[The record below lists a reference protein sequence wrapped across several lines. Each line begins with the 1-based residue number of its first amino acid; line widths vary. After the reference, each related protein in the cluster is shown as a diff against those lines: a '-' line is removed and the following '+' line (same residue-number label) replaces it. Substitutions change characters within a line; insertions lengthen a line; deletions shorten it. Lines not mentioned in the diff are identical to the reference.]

1 MDGRQMWPSNLRR
14 ADALLCAL
22 APLWI
27 ALGSGCPHKDDTSDK
42 PTDTA
47 GPPGPAFFV
56 FNPSV
61 AATGYAATVAPEAI
75 DVHRASSMLLASTGV
90 VVADE
95 KVQDRLTV
103 DGAGGVDFRANALR
117 CWERPEFPMFS
128 FSIDYTG
135 CSAYNMAGGVFVTD
149 HASGPLLFVFED
161 FNIAKGSTDRTVG
174 GTLALDTRGAYPQ
187 PLYWQAYNTDQSN
200 PSLDNPVQIGV
211 DIDRSLHGLS
221 YSGGMSIDYDQ
232 QEWST
237 WGIATIGVGED
248 ALTVVHGGRLPD
260 DVAPDEPSGA
270 DVLKTPLNW
279 LSCRCPTS
287 GIEALDMPL
296 EFTSVTVD
304 VDDLE
309 DVPDDI
315 DDPEMSIPVS
325 FELFGQ
331 GVLTHT
337 GCGAYDV
344 EYQTQAV
351 EIPLSVDQLVGSVSY
366 LCATFAVP
374 DQQRCAAMVAA
385 AANLGGDLKVQISQE
400 DATATA
406 LAAVQADFDTSWCS
420 VY

>member
-1 MDGRQMWPSNLRR
+1 MDGRLVPSNVTWVGRLLR
-14 ADALLCAL
+14 AV

-27 ALGSGCPHKDDTSDK
+27 AGVSGCPHKDDTGDTPSD
-42 PTDTA
+42 TS
-47 GPPGPAFFV
+47 GPPGPTFFV
-56 FNPSV
+56 FKPTVS
-61 AATGYAATVAPEAI
+61 ATDYLATVAPEAI
-75 DVHRASSMLLASTGV
+75 DVHRASSMLLASTAV
-90 VVADE
+90 VVADT

-103 DGAGGVDFRANALR
+103 DGAGGVDFRADALR

-128 FSIDYTG
+128 FSIDYTA
-135 CSAYNMAGGVFVTD
+135 CSAYGMSGGVFVTD

-161 FNIAKGSTDRTVG
+161 FDIAKGSTERTIG

-187 PLYWQAYNTDQSN
+187 PLYWQGYNTDQAN
-200 PSLDNPVQIGV
+200 PGLENPVQIGI

-221 YSGGMSIDYDQ
+221 YSGGMSIDFPTQ
-232 QEWST
+232 KWST
-237 WGIATIGVGED
+237 WGVATIGVGED

-279 LSCRCPTS
+279 LECRCPTS

-296 EFTSVTVD
+296 EFTQVTID

-309 DVPDDI
+309 DVPDDV
-315 DDPEMSIPVS
+315 DDPEMTIPVS

-337 GCGAYDV
+337 GCGTYDV

-351 EIPLSVDQLVGSVSY
+351 EIPLTVDQLVGSVSY

-374 DQQRCAAMVAA
+374 DEQRCAAMVAA
-385 AANLGGDLKVQISQE
+385 AASLGQDLQVQISQE
-400 DATATA
+400 AATATA
-406 LAAVQADFDTSWCS
+406 LAAVEADFDTSWCS